1 VTVDRLGSL
10 RALERRVRRRIDA
23 RAAVRRVWESL
34 PAILQILA
42 GIAASY
48 SIAHWGLGHQL
59 PVLAV
64 TVVVTSLGFS
74 RDARPRR
81 VAASVLAILLGI
93 ALANA
98 FMVLLGAG
106 LWQLLVAMLVTFV
119 VARAV
124 SPNPAFALATAIP
137 AALVVLLPQID
148 GSPFGRTLDGLVGG
162 VVALLVT
169 ALIPRD
175 PRRQAARD
183 GRRVFSVFDEAL
195 GSVRDALADA
205 DPAAAEL
212 ALARLRRTQP
222 LLDEW
227 AASAD
232 TAVSVTRLSPFLR
245 RHLVMVRRQQR
256 LQATADLA
264 SRHLRLVA
272 RRIEFL
278 VRDGVPRPAL
288 AGLVADLSG
297 AMRLLATALDARTV
311 VELEIAESA
320 RGVLSSLAARLDPAV
335 SLPGALVVTDATV
348 LLLLRPLVVDL
359 LVGAGMPIDEA
370 RKLLPPVS

>member
-1 VTVDRLGSL
+1 
-10 RALERRVRRRIDA
+10 
-23 RAAVRRVWESL
+23 
-34 PAILQILA
+34 
-42 GIAASY
+42 
-48 SIAHWGLGHQL
+48 
-59 PVLAV
+59 
-64 TVVVTSLGFS
+64 
-74 RDARPRR
+74 
-81 VAASVLAILLGI
+81 
-93 ALANA
+93 
-98 FMVLLGAG
+98 M
-106 LWQLLVAMLVTFV
+106 
-119 VARAV
+119 
-124 SPNPAFALATAIP
+124 
-137 AALVVLLPQID
+137 
-148 GSPFGRTLDGLVGG
+148 
-162 VVALLVT
+162 
-169 ALIPRD
+169 
-175 PRRQAARD
+175 
-183 GRRVFSVFDEAL
+183 
-195 GSVRDALADA
+195 
-205 DPAAAEL
+205 
-212 ALARLRRTQP
+212 
-222 LLDEW
+222 
-227 AASAD
+227 
-232 TAVSVTRLSPFLR
+232 TRLSPFLR